1 MENIKQVTFKLTCR
15 PPDAR
20 TFLGIFIFIFPGL
33 DMMVRS
39 WFLGQREG
47 TQVGGSRGADWKG
60 YGWLAEEGRN
70 RRKTE
75 EKGEKGGRDFR
86 LERGASR
93 EELGEKNRGKEKE
106 HPQVR
111 VLNHSLF
118 AIDILLDHY
127 NHVMMYSFL
136 VLHVKFCLRV
146 I

>member
-1 MENIKQVTFKLTCR
+1 M
-15 PPDAR
+15 
-20 TFLGIFIFIFPGL
+20 
-33 DMMVRS
+33 
-39 WFLGQREG
+39 
-47 TQVGGSRGADWKG
+47 GGSRCGGWQV

-70 RRKTE
+70 SRKTE
-75 EKGEKGGRDFR
+75 EKREKGGRDFR

-127 NHVMMYSFL
+127 NDMMMYSFL

>member
-1 MENIKQVTFKLTCR
+1 M
-15 PPDAR
+15 
-20 TFLGIFIFIFPGL
+20 
-33 DMMVRS
+33 
-39 WFLGQREG
+39 
-47 TQVGGSRGADWKG
+47 GGSRGADWKG

-75 EKGEKGGRDFR
+75 EKREKGGRDFR